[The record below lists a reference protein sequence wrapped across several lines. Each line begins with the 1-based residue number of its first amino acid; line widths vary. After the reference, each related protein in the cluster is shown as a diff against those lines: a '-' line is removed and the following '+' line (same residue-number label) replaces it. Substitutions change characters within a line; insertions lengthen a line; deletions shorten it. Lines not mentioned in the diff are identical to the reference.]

1 MAYSTFSHVRVDG
14 ISAVVPAEERRIEED
29 LVFMG
34 RNVKKAHRMTKIAGI
49 DRRRVAAK
57 GVTPSDL
64 CYQAAECLLNDIRLE
79 KSSID
84 ALIFVTQHPDY
95 ILPAS
100 ACILQD
106 RLGLSK
112 HCAAFD
118 VNQGCAGYVYGLWL
132 ASSLVESRAATHVL
146 LLAGDGLSRLY
157 DKKNLVTAPIFG
169 DCGTAT
175 VLTYSQRETRSVFVL
190 GTDGG
195 GAETL
200 IVPAGGA
207 RIPLPL
213 DQEAYA
219 PLCETLVDEQGTPWR
234 LNWTYMDGGA
244 IFDFAMDIVPEH
256 ITKALQYAQKNE
268 YDIGFLVLHQAN
280 KQIISAIAKQ
290 LNFPLEK
297 VPMES
302 FSKYGN
308 TAVASIPTA
317 ICSELASKINNSTA
331 RLVLSGFGVGL
342 SWATAVLEL
351 DHACCDNVREY
362 VTPDKVHT
370 PEELV
375 SYWQKKISG
384 DRHI

>member
-1 MAYSTFSHVRVDG
+1 M
-14 ISAVVPAEERRIEED
+14 
-29 LVFMG
+29 
-34 RNVKKAHRMTKIAGI
+34 
-49 DRRRVAAK
+49 
-57 GVTPSDL
+57 
-64 CYQAAECLLNDIRLE
+64 
-79 KSSID
+79 
-84 ALIFVTQHPDY
+84 
-95 ILPAS
+95 
-100 ACILQD
+100 
-106 RLGLSK
+106 
-112 HCAAFD
+112 
-118 VNQGCAGYVYGLWL
+118 
-132 ASSLVESRAATHVL
+132 L

-175 VLTYSQRETRSVFVL
+175 VLTYSQRETRSFFVL

-256 ITKALQYAQKNE
+256 ISKALQYAQKNE
-268 YDIGFLVLHQAN
+268 YDIDFLVLHQAN

-290 LNFPLEK
+290 LNFPMEK